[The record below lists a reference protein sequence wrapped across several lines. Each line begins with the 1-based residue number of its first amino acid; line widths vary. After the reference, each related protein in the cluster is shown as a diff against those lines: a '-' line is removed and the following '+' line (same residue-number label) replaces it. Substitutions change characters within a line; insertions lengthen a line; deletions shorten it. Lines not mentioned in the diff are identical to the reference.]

1 MTRSSKK
8 WRKLSA
14 GEFQSFWET
23 PKDKDGNQNFVLRLR
38 GMFLHFT
45 PKEFSELLDLAK
57 EVENTI
63 FPTKGD
69 FYR

>member
-23 PKDKDGNQNFVLRLR
+23 PKDKDGNS
-38 GMFLHFT
+38 HT
-45 PKEFSELLDLAK
+45 
-57 EVENTI
+57 VEKKDWNNEEIFKQNTI
-63 FPTKGD
+63 L
-69 FYR
+69 